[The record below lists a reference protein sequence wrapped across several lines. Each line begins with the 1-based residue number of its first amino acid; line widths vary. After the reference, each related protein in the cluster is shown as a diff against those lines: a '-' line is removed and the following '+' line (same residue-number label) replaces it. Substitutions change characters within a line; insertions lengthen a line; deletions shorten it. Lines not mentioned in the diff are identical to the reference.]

1 MNHVKV
7 FCFVVFSLLW
17 LIPSV
22 AAKDQS
28 AKLLVLGDSLSAAYG
43 LLESEGWVSLLENKW
58 QDEQY
63 AIDIVNAA
71 ISGDTTSGGLARLPR
86 LLEQHSP
93 THIYIELGGNDGLRG
108 QPIKDM
114 KANLAS
120 MIALSQEQEVVVILQ
135 SMQIPSNYGRRY
147 TDLFTATYNEL
158 ANEYKVHLVPFFL
171 RDIALDTTLM
181 QKDRIHPN
189 ALAQPILTE
198 FMFQKLTPIIAP

>member
-1 MNHVKV
+1 MNHLNV
-7 FCFVVFSLLW
+7 FCFVIFSLLS

-43 LLESEGWVSLLENKW
+43 LLESEGWVSLLEKKW
-58 QDEQY
+58 QNEQY

-71 ISGDTTSGGLARLPR
+71 ISGETTQGGVARLTR

-93 THIYIELGGNDGLRG
+93 THILIELGGNDGLRG
-108 QPIKDM
+108 QPITDM
-114 KANLAS
+114 KANLAK
-120 MIALSQEQEVVVILQ
+120 MITLSQKQGVVVILQ

-147 TDLFTATYNEL
+147 TTLFSATYEEL
-158 ANEYKVHLVPFFL
+158 AEEYEVILIPFFL
-171 RDIALDTTLM
+171 TDIALNADLM

-189 ALAQPILTE
+189 ASAQPILAD
-198 FMFQKLTPIIAP
+198 FMFQQLTPVIAP